1 MKRHL
6 HVNARRPV
14 PSGRVAHSAR
24 VLPTR
29 ACFARMRSSKQIAVR
44 GSALPGPYARHCSPP
59 TAEANQ
65 MLNIRTLMERP
76 PVRAIAL
83 DNHKAENCI
92 QALATGMLL
101 AHRNNCLAATS
112 RIEAD
117 GSTNEITAPKI
128 DRNASRQAPF
138 DASPHERMKRSTGKV
153 AGAAALCCQGS
164 APASPPPLTA
174 AAFRLGLR
182 LGSGFGKAKAGALF
196 SYREHR
202 RLIIRETA
210 DAAIVL
216 AHSLNSIPSVPR
228 SWACLLLCSIATEHP
243 CPFPFASRVAF
254 LASSEGRL
262 NLSRSGVLSGVVVL
276 LLGTLAAVPGCVKIL
291 RILFALGVVAAFICC
306 PSSRRGRSVCYANG
320 ETMQWHTVNRK
331 LKPTGN
337 QWLTDRKP

>member
-14 PSGRVAHSAR
+14 PSGRAAHSAR

-29 ACFARMRSSKQIAVR
+29 ACLARTRSSKVIAVR
-44 GSALPGPYARHCSPP
+44 GSALPGRYARHCSPP

-65 MLNIRTLMERP
+65 KLNICKLMQQP
-76 PVRAIAL
+76 PVRTIAL
-83 DNHKAENCI
+83 DYHEAENCI
-92 QALATGMLL
+92 QGLATRML
-101 AHRNNCLAATS
+101 ATHYDNRLAAIS
-112 RIEAD
+112 CNQAD
-117 GSTNEITAPKI
+117 GSTIEIIAPKT
-128 DRNASRQAPF
+128 DRKASRQVPF

-153 AGAAALCCQGS
+153 AGTAALCCQGS

-174 AAFRLGLR
+174 VACRLGLR
-182 LGSGFGKAKAGALF
+182 LVSGFGKAKAGALF
-196 SYREHR
+196 SHAEHR

-216 AHSLNSIPSVPR
+216 AHLLNSIPRASR
-228 SWACLLLCSIATEHP
+228 SWACLLPCSIATDHP

-291 RILFALGVVAAFICC
+291 HILFAVGVVSAFIRC
-306 PSSRRGRSVCYANG
+306 PSSHRGRSVCCANG
-320 ETMQWHTVNRK
+320 ETMQWHTANRE
-331 LKPTGN
+331 LKPAG
-337 QWLTDRKP
+337 